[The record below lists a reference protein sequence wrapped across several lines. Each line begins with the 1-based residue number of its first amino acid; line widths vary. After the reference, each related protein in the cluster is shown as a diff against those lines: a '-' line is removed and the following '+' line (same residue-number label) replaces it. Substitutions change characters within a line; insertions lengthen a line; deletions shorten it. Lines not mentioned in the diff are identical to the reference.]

1 MKVLVAG
8 ASGLAGSAIA
18 EASMNRGYETIQVTR
33 QNVDLRNFAETVNL
47 IGQHK
52 PDVVISAAAKV
63 GGIVANNDFPVE
75 YMLEN
80 LQIQNNVISASHS
93 ARVNKVVFLGSSCIY
108 PRNSAQPIKEEYLMT
123 GELEPTNSAYA
134 VAKIAG
140 IELINSY
147 RKEYSHKWVSLMPTN
162 LYGPRD
168 NFNLKSS
175 HVLPAL
181 IRKFLEAKENRF
193 ESVTLW
199 GTGKPRREFL
209 YIDDFAEAV
218 MVVAEKYDQ
227 KLHLNVGTGV
237 DISIKDLAGTIAKIV
252 GFEGQILWDTY
263 KPDGTPRKVLDIS
276 RIKELGWEPI
286 VDLASGIQKTVDW
299 FIGAR
304 IANEVRL

>member
-18 EASMNRGYETIQVTR
+18 LASMNRGYETIQVTR
-33 QNVDLRNFAETVNL
+33 QNVDLRNFAETANF

-93 ARVNKVVFLGSSCIY
+93 AQVNKVVFLGSSCIY

-168 NFNLKSS
+168 NFNLESS

-181 IRKFLEAKENRF
+181 IRKFLEAKENSF

-199 GTGKPRREFL
+199 GTGNPLREFL

-218 MVVAEKYDQ
+218 MVVAERYDQ

-237 DISIKDLAGTIAKIV
+237 DISIKDLAGTIAEIV
-252 GFEGQILWDTY
+252 GFEGKINWDAS
-263 KPDGTPRKVLDIS
+263 KPDGTPRKVLDVS
-276 RIKELGWEPI
+276 RIKDLGWKPI

-299 FIGAR
+299 FLDAR

>member
-252 GFEGQILWDTY
+252 GFEGQILWDTN

>member
-18 EASMNRGYETIQVTR
+18 LASMNRGYETIQVTR
-33 QNVDLRNFAETVNL
+33 QNVDLRNFAETANF

-93 ARVNKVVFLGSSCIY
+93 AQVNKVVFLGSSCIY

-168 NFNLKSS
+168 NFNLDSS

-181 IRKFLEAKENRF
+181 IRKFLEAKENSF

-199 GTGKPRREFL
+199 GTGNPLREFL

-218 MVVAEKYDQ
+218 MVVAERYDQ

-237 DISIKDLAGTIAKIV
+237 DISIKDLAGTIAEIV
-252 GFEGQILWDTY
+252 GFEGKINWDTS
-263 KPDGTPRKVLDIS
+263 KPDGTPRKVLDVS
-276 RIKELGWEPI
+276 RIKDLGWKPI

-299 FIGAR
+299 FLDAR

>member
-108 PRNSAQPIKEEYLMT
+108 PSNSAQPIKEEYLMT

-252 GFEGQILWDTY
+252 GFEGQILWDTN

>member
-93 ARVNKVVFLGSSCIY
+93 AQVNKVVFLGSSCIY

-168 NFNLKSS
+168 NFNLESS

-181 IRKFLEAKENRF
+181 IRKFLEAKENSF
-193 ESVTLW
+193 GSVTLW
-199 GTGKPRREFL
+199 GTGNPLREFL

-218 MVVAEKYDQ
+218 MVVAERYDQ

-237 DISIKDLAGTIAKIV
+237 DISIKDLAGTIAEIV
-252 GFEGQILWDTY
+252 GFEGKINWDAS
-263 KPDGTPRKVLDIS
+263 KPDGTPRKVLDVS
-276 RIKELGWEPI
+276 RIKDLGWKPI

-299 FIGAR
+299 FLDAR